1 MMTYK
6 ICNIMVFDNLIDSL
20 KSMMRLVRLS
30 SILVIYFALASHGL
44 YAQKDITYINDAY
57 YISSNATQ
65 WYGSVVL
72 GPAARVYITDGDKI
86 LFYGDT
92 LKVYPGA
99 QIYGSDPAWNTQLLG
114 RGTGTVVFKQPNPN
128 TGTTVQQVLD
138 GGVPTNSVS
147 GDDNTLTS
155 IEIDN
160 PQGLKLTNFNA
171 RIGTEINFVN
181 GHIFLTDKNLMLTK
195 DAKLNSYNGQRFVV
209 TASSGHLL
217 KENFNSNFEFPV
229 GAGVNDYTPAR
240 ITPELVNSV
249 YVNVNNYAYSAANE
263 NELTGIDRTWH
274 IYATVPTKALVQ
286 LQHNTNTNMSGFNP
300 EANYITRYGQAPN
313 TTGDNESS
321 GAWQRNNP
329 AASVAGT
336 MPSSEVQTRTFLLAT
351 DFNALEAFFTKNTD
365 VITGYPD
372 IVKRVSE
379 PVLNADGVYLL
390 KYTLTVINDTPE
402 KITALQIEDDLTAVF
417 GSTGCTYTV
426 NSVVAS
432 GALVGNALYN
442 GAAYTFAL
450 DNGQWLSPGARD
462 SVEITLTVD
471 THGND
476 QSISVFNTA
485 KLSCMITNIAFS
497 KESNTVETVF
507 HAVNFA
513 VPDALTPNGD
523 GINDKFVITH
533 GTNLKVGIQMINRWG
548 TVVFA
553 DDNYQNTW
561 EGKSDGAFLGNE
573 LPNGTYYCVYKA
585 TDITTGKV
593 VVSGVKF
600 ITLKRD

>member
-1 MMTYK
+1 MTYK
-6 ICNIMVFDNLIDSL
+6 THNIVAFNNLADLL
-20 KSMMRLVRLS
+20 KPMMRLARLT
-30 SILVIYFALASHGL
+30 SILVIYFAFANQGL

-57 YISSNATQ
+57 YISSGTTQ

-99 QIYGSDPAWNTQLLG
+99 QIYGSDQAWNTQLLG

-128 TGTTVQQVLD
+128 TGSTVQQVLD
-138 GGVPTNSVS
+138 GGVQTNSVS

-160 PQGLKLTNFNA
+160 PQGLKLTNFNS
-171 RIGTEINFVN
+171 RIGTEINFVK
-181 GHIFLTDKNLMLTK
+181 GHIFLTDKYLMLTK
-195 DAKLNSYNGQRFVV
+195 DAKLNNYNAQKYVV

-240 ITPELVNSV
+240 ITPELINSV
-249 YVNVNNYAYSAANE
+249 YVNVNTYAYSAANE

-274 IYATVPTKALVQ
+274 IYATAPTKALLQ
-286 LQHNTNTNMSGFNP
+286 LQHNNNTNMSGFKP

-313 TTGDNESS
+313 TTGDNEST

-336 MPSSEVQTRTFLLAT
+336 TPSSEVQTRTFILAT
-351 DFNALEAFFTKNTD
+351 DVNALEAFFTKNTD
-365 VITGYPD
+365 VITGFPD
-372 IVKRVSE
+372 IVKHVTE

-390 KYTLTVINDTPE
+390 KYTLTVINDTQE

-432 GALVGNALYN
+432 GTLVGNSMYN

-450 DNGQWLSPGARD
+450 GDGQWLSPGARD
-462 SVEITLTVD
+462 SVEITLAVD

-476 QSISVFNTA
+476 QSISVLNTA

-507 HAVNFA
+507 NPINFV
-513 VPDALTPNGD
+513 VPEALTPNGD
-523 GINDKFVITH
+523 GINDKFVIAH
-533 GTNLKVGIQMINRWG
+533 GTNLKVGIQVFNRWG
-548 TVVFA
+548 GVVFA
-553 DDNYQNTW
+553 DDNYQNSW
-561 EGKSDGAFLGNE
+561 EGKADGALFGGE

-585 TDITTGKV
+585 TDITTGKT